1 MGALPR
7 SSEEAQARA
16 ERVAEMVRAR
26 DTLAH
31 LLGIELMEVR
41 PGYSRA
47 RLQLTSQLQNFHGM
61 PHGAAIF
68 ALADV
73 CFAAACNSHGQTAVA
88 LSVDL
93 HFLRS
98 PAPQALLEG
107 EAEEVRRGRRTG
119 LYRMTVREVGG
130 EAVAEM
136 HGMAYIQGEAFLSES
151 EEQGSRAAP

>member
-1 MGALPR
+1 MGAMPLP
-7 SSEEAQARA
+7 SEEARARA
-16 ERVAEMVRAR
+16 ERVAGLVRAR
-26 DTLAH
+26 DALAR
-31 LLGIELMEVR
+31 LLGIELLEVR

-47 RLQLTSQLQNFHGM
+47 RLQLTSQLRNLHGM

-88 LSVDL
+88 LSVDM
-93 HFLRS
+93 HFLRP

-130 EAVAEM
+130 EVVAEM
-136 HGMAYIQGEAFLSES
+136 HGMAFIQEESSLTEA
-151 EEQGSRAAP
+151 